1 MYKNSEKNGA
11 DINKFTKSMHESN
24 LDESIRTYK
33 VEFNTA
39 DVMKEVGK
47 DGSIESPKNRK
58 YDDKEEGYFKN
69 KDHKHL
75 FERYYPCFGNSENKY
90 YLNVVI
96 SDEQGNI
103 KWLDLSSFIR
113 TPRVQEISK
122 SKNETLQE

>member
-1 MYKNSEKNGA
+1 
-11 DINKFTKSMHESN
+11 MHESS
-24 LDESIRTYK
+24 LDTSIGTYK

-39 DVMKEVGK
+39 DVMKGVGE

-58 YDDKEEGYFKN
+58 YGDAEEGYFKN

-75 FERYYPCFGNSENKY
+75 FKRYYPCFGNDENKF
-90 YLNVVI
+90 YLNLVI

-113 TPRVQEISK
+113 TPCVQEISK